1 MYANESIPMKQLNS
15 HKNENETFLIEINLR
30 LRKSLIVGA

>member
-15 HKNENETFLIEINLR
+15 DKNENETFFLEMNLR